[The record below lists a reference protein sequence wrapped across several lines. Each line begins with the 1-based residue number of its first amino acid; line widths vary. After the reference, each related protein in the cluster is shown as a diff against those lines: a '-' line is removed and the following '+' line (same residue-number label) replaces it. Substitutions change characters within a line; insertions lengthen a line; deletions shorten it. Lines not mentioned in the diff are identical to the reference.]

1 MSAASLPAWVEVGA
15 PCLLVWG
22 RTDENVDKMVVTK
35 ITPSGQVVVSDG
47 GRGERRFML
56 RDFLPNG
63 TAHKYLPGSYSS
75 IDLYSV
81 DHEKA
86 PRLIA
91 QQEERRAWA
100 AVRKGIDRVERSQDV
115 DEARHLEAA
124 LAAWRGKKD
133 NLSALS

>member
-1 MSAASLPAWVEVGA
+1 MSESLPAWVEVGA
-15 PCLLVWG
+15 RCLLVWG
-22 RTDENVDKMVVTK
+22 RSDENVDQMQVTK

-63 TAHKYLPGSYSS
+63 TAHKYLSGSYSS

-86 PRLIA
+86 PLLLAR
-91 QQEERRAWA
+91 QEERMMWGRVRRDMDRLSRSGELSVAATLVQALSDWRRA
-100 AVRKGIDRVERSQDV
+100 KE
-115 DEARHLEAA
+115 
-124 LAAWRGKKD
+124 